1 MPLLLHD
8 TLTGERRPFKTAE
21 LNHAKVYVCGPT
33 VNDTMHLGHVRAY
46 SVYDVLIRHLR
57 DRGYRVTYVRNVTDV
72 NDSIV
77 AKAKS
82 LGEDPLAYARRIEA
96 VWHEDYVRLGIQSPD
111 VEPHVT
117 DHLPEIITLITDLI
131 AKKKAYASQG
141 DVYFRV
147 ASFPDYGKLSHRKI
161 EDLAMGASG
170 RTSSEED
177 ARKEHP
183 ADFALWKHTE
193 ANEQGWDSPWGHG
206 MPGWHIE
213 CSAMA
218 MKHLGETFD
227 LHTGGLDLVFPHHEN
242 EIAQS
247 EAATGRTYAEHWIHH
262 GFIEVNKEKMSKSLG
277 NFFTLRDI
285 SAHVEAEAARCFVLS
300 TQYRSPLAFE
310 WTMDEAGKTTGFP
323 QLEESERRVEYLYST
338 RERLAAIPADRIVA
352 TGEVPAEISGFR
364 DALASALDDD
374 LNFAVAMAR
383 VIELAK
389 AVNELVDRA
398 LRKKGTVPRAAVT
411 AAEHALTHIHRVLGI
426 GGETPTTFLARL
438 RARRVA
444 KKGLS
449 EADVEGRIQA
459 RLDARAAKD
468 FARAD
473 ALRDELTALGVEL
486 MDGGTGGT
494 TWRVP

>member
-1 MPLLLHD
+1 MTLFLHD
-8 TLTGERRPFKTAE
+8 TLTGERRPFQTAE
-21 LNHAKVYVCGPT
+21 PRHAKLYVCGPT
-33 VNDTMHLGHVRAY
+33 VQDTMHLGHVRAY
-46 SVYDVLIRHLR
+46 CVYDVLVRHLR
-57 DRGYRVTYVRNVTDV
+57 DRGYRVTFVRNVTDV

-77 AKAKS
+77 AKAKTV
-82 LGEDPLAYARRIEA
+82 GEEPLAFAKRIEA
-96 VWHEDYVRLGIQSPD
+96 VWQEDYARLGILSPT
-111 VEPHVT
+111 VEPHVSE
-117 DHLPEIITLITDLI
+117 HLPEIIALIEDLVS
-131 AKKKAYASQG
+131 KGKAYASEG

-147 ASFPDYGKLSHRKI
+147 ASFPDYGKLSHRKLA
-161 EDLAMGASG
+161 DLAMGASG
-170 RTSSEED
+170 RTTSEEE

-183 ADFALWKHTE
+183 ADFALWKHT
-193 ANEQGWDSPWGHG
+193 AAGEQGWESPWGHG
-206 MPGWHIE
+206 MPGWHVE
-213 CSAMA
+213 CSAMS

-227 LHTGGLDLVFPHHEN
+227 LHAGGLDLVFPHHEN

-247 EAATGRTYAEHWIHH
+247 EAATGKTYAEHWIHH

-277 NFFTLRDI
+277 NFFTLRDVC
-285 SAHVEAEAARCFVLS
+285 AYVEPEAARCFVLS

-338 RERLAAIPADRIVA
+338 RERLAGLPAERIVD
-352 TGEVPAEISGFR
+352 GGDVPSELSGFR
-364 DALASALDDD
+364 DALATALDDD

-398 LRKKGTVPRAAVT
+398 LRKKGTAPRAAVA
-411 AAEHALTHIHRVLGI
+411 AAEKALAHVDRILGI
-426 GGETPTTFLARL
+426 GGQDPRTFLARL

-444 KKGLS
+444 RKGLS
-449 EADVEGRIQA
+449 EADVEARIQA

-473 ALRDELTALGVEL
+473 ALRAELTELGVEL
-486 MDGGTGGT
+486 MDGIGSTS
-494 TWRVP
+494 WRIP

>member
-8 TLTGERRPFKTAE
+8 TLSGERRPFQTAE
-21 LNHAKVYVCGPT
+21 PKHAKVYVCGPT

-46 SVYDVLIRHLR
+46 SVYDVLVRHLR
-57 DRGYRVTYVRNVTDV
+57 DRGYRVTFVRNVTDV

-77 AKAKS
+77 AKAKT
-82 LGEDPLAYARRIEA
+82 LGEDPLAYAKRIEA
-96 VWHEDYVRLGIQSPD
+96 VWQEDYARLAIKSPD

-117 DHLPEIITLITDLI
+117 DHLVEIIALIVDLI
-131 AKKKAYASQG
+131 AKGKAYASDG

-147 ASFPDYGKLSHRKI
+147 ASFPDYGKLSHRKV
-161 EDLAMGASG
+161 EDLTMGASG
-170 RTSSEED
+170 RTTSEEES
-177 ARKEHP
+177 RKEHP
-183 ADFALWKHTE
+183 ADFALWKKSE
-193 ANEQGWDSPWGHG
+193 PNELGWASPWGHG

-227 LHTGGLDLVFPHHEN
+227 LHAGGLDLVFPHHEN

-247 EAATGRTYAEHWIHH
+247 EAATGKTYATHWIHH

-285 SAHVEAEAARCFVLS
+285 TAHVEHEAARCFVLS
-300 TQYRSPLAFE
+300 TQYRSPIALE
-310 WTMDEAGKTTGFP
+310 WSMDDTGKTTGFP
-323 QLEESERRVEYLYST
+323 QLEESERRVEYLYNT
-338 RERLAAIPADRIVA
+338 RERLAAIPADRIVDG
-352 TGEVPAEISGFR
+352 GEVPSEISGFR
-364 DALASALDDD
+364 EALAAALDDD

-383 VIELAK
+383 VLEMGK

-398 LRKKGTVPRAAVT
+398 LRKKGNAPRAAVN
-411 AAEHALTHIHRVLGI
+411 AAGKALAHVHAILGI
-426 GGETPTTFLARL
+426 SGEEPRTFLARL

-449 EADVEGRIQA
+449 EADVESRIQA

-486 MDGGTGGT
+486 MDGTGST
-494 TWRVP
+494 TWRIP

>member
-8 TLTGERRPFKTAE
+8 TLTGERRAFQTAE
-21 LNHAKVYVCGPT
+21 PNHAKLYVCGPT
-33 VNDTMHLGHVRAY
+33 VQDTMHLGHVRAY
-46 SVYDVLIRHLR
+46 CVYDVLVRHLK
-57 DRGYRVTYVRNVTDV
+57 DRGYRVTFVRNVTDV

-77 AKAKS
+77 AKAKT
-82 LGEDPLAYARRIEA
+82 LGEDPLAFARRIEA
-96 VWHEDYVRLGIQSPD
+96 VWQEDYARLGIRSPD

-117 DHLPEIITLITDLI
+117 EHMGEIIALIVDLV
-131 AKKKAYASQG
+131 AKGKAYESAG

-147 ASFPDYGKLSHRKI
+147 SSFPDYGKLSHRKL
-161 EDLAMGASG
+161 EDLSMGASG
-170 RTSSEED
+170 RTTSEEE
-177 ARKEHP
+177 ARKETP
-183 ADFALWKHTE
+183 ADFALWKHTAPE
-193 ANEQGWDSPWGHG
+193 EQGWESPWGHG
-206 MPGWHIE
+206 MPGWHVE

-218 MKHLGETFD
+218 MKHLGESFD
-227 LHTGGLDLVFPHHEN
+227 LHAGGLDLVFPHHEN

-247 EAATGRTYAEHWIHH
+247 EAATGKPYAAHWIHH

-277 NFFTLRDI
+277 NFFTLRDVC
-285 SAHVEAEAARCFVLS
+285 AYVEPEAARAFVLS
-300 TQYRSPLAFE
+300 THYRSPLAFE
-310 WTMDEAGKTTGFP
+310 WTMDDAGKTTGFP

-338 RERLAAIPADRIVA
+338 RERLAAIPADRIA
-352 TGEVPAEISGFR
+352 DAGDVPTELSGFR
-364 DALASALDDD
+364 AALAAALDDD

-383 VIELAK
+383 VIELLK

-398 LRKKGTVPRAAVT
+398 LRKKGSAPRAAIH
-411 AAEHALTHIHRVLGI
+411 AAEKALAHVDRILGLGGQEPRV
-426 GGETPTTFLARL
+426 FLARL

-449 EADVEGRIQA
+449 EADVEARIQA

-486 MDGGTGGT
+486 MDGIGSTS
-494 TWRVP
+494 WRIP